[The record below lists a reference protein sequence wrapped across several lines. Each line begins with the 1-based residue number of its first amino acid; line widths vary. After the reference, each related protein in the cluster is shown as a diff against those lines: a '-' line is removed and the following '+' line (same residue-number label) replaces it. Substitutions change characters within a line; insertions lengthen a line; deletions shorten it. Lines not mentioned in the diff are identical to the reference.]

1 MQPMPPGLTVDIPGW
16 GVRTFTHLL
25 LDFTGTLSCDGSL
38 LPGVAERVRQL
49 AHFVHITVL
58 TADTFGTARSA
69 LASLPVTVQVIA
81 TGEDKAR
88 FLAQLGAASVVA
100 IGNGV
105 NDEAMLRQAALGI
118 ASIGPEGAAG
128 RLLAV
133 ADIVVRDIVDALDL
147 LLHPLR
153 LKATLRV

>member
-1 MQPMPPGLTVDIPGW
+1 MEPTPPGLAVDIPGW
-16 GVRTFTHLL
+16 GARTFTHLL
-25 LDFTGTLSCDGSL
+25 LDFTGTLSCDGVL
-38 LPGVAERVRQL
+38 LPGVAERLRQL
-49 AHFVHITVL
+49 ARSLQITVL
-58 TADTFGTARSA
+58 TADTFGTACGA
-69 LASLPVTVQVIA
+69 LADLPVRVQLIT

-88 FLAQLGAASVVA
+88 FLAQLTGCVVA

-105 NDEAMLRQAALGI
+105 NDEAMLKASALGI
-118 ASIGPEGAAG
+118 ATIGPEGAAG

-133 ADIVVRDIVDALDL
+133 ADVVVRDIVDALDL